1 MYPGLPYMERVT
13 TKHDVCPA
21 HQATRQLMM
30 ADIPDE
36 ERNLRGLLATDGN
49 RKQLLNFVART
60 TRFRSVFGHIAEIPD
75 QD

>member
-1 MYPGLPYMERVT
+1 M
-13 TKHDVCPA
+13 
-21 HQATRQLMM
+21 RQLMM
-30 ADIPDE
+30 ADVLDE